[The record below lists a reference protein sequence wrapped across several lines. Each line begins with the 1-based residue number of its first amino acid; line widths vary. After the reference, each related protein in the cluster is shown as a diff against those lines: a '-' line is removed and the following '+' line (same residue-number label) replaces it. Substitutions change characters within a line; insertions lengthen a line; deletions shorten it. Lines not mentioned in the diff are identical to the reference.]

1 MKFIPLKTYLTNMM
15 NLQHTKSLVIAA
27 MAATFLTSCDAP
39 SALVTVPVE
48 NVDSNP
54 LKIAALTE
62 TEKQAW
68 SSRDLKNDTIPG
80 MSVDRTY
87 AEILP
92 GKSGQQ
98 VIVAVIDSGI
108 DINHEDLKGR
118 IWTNPKE
125 IAGNGK
131 DDDNNGYVDDIH
143 GWNFLGNVGA
153 EQLEFVRIIKR
164 FENEFAGKTLATI
177 PASQKDMFLQYQKAK
192 GEYDEKVAGAQRQKT
207 QYEQIASQLKSS
219 HPAIVKALGK
229 EDYTQ
234 ADLAAIK
241 NPSEEMQNHIGFIT
255 QMFQYTESIPDFIKN
270 IDEGVTYFTNQLEAN
285 YNKTADFRKSLG
297 DDPYDITDTKY
308 GNNNVYGPEPD
319 GAKHGTH
326 VAGIIAATRDN
337 GKGMNGVANS
347 NIKIMALRAVP
358 DGDEYDKDIALAIRY
373 AVDNGAKVINT
384 SFGKYYAQNPE
395 WVYEAIKYAA
405 KNDVLIV
412 NAAGNEGL
420 SLDDPAN
427 RVYPN
432 DQLDNVTEMAD
443 TFLTIGALAP
453 KYGSQLL
460 ANFSNYG
467 KSNVDVFAPGVDI
480 YSTTP
485 EDTYEYL
492 GGTSMAAPNTAG
504 VAAML
509 RSYYPKLSAN
519 AVKNI
524 IMKSGLTTNT
534 SVILGGDAEKQAR
547 FNEVSKSGE
556 MVNMYNAFKL
566 AELQK

>member
-1 MKFIPLKTYLTNMM
+1 M

-27 MAATFLTSCDAP
+27 MAATFLASCETP

-54 LKIAALTE
+54 LKVSALTE
-62 TEKQAW
+62 SEKQAW
-68 SSRDLKNDTIPG
+68 SSRDLRTDTIPG

-131 DDDNNGYVDDIH
+131 DDDNNGYIDDIH
-143 GWNFLGNVGA
+143 GWNFLGDVGA

-164 FENEFAGKTLATI
+164 FESEFAGKTLATI
-177 PASQKDMFLQYQKAK
+177 PASQKDIFLQYQKAK
-192 GEYDEKVAGAQRQKT
+192 AEYDEKVAGAQRQKT

-234 ADLAAIK
+234 ADLATIK
-241 NPSEEMQNHIGFIT
+241 NPSAEMQNHIGFIT
-255 QMFQYTESIPDFIKN
+255 QMFQYTESIPDFMKN
-270 IDEGVTYFTNQLEAN
+270 IDEGVEYFTGQLEAN
-285 YNKTADFRKSLG
+285 YNKTADFRKVLG

-326 VAGIIAATRDN
+326 VAGIIAATRNN

-347 NIKIMALRAVP
+347 NIKIMAVRAVP

-395 WVYEAIKYAA
+395 WVYDAIKYAA

-467 KSNVDVFAPGVDI
+467 KSNVDIFAPGVDI

-519 AVKNI
+519 EVKNI

-534 SVILGGDAEKQAR
+534 SVILGGDTEKQAR

>member
-1 MKFIPLKTYLTNMM
+1 M

-27 MAATFLTSCDAP
+27 MAATFLASCETP

-54 LKIAALTE
+54 LKVSALTE
-62 TEKQAW
+62 SEKQAW
-68 SSRDLKNDTIPG
+68 SSRDLRTDTIPG

-131 DDDNNGYVDDIH
+131 DDDNNGYIDDVH
-143 GWNFLGNVGA
+143 GWNFLGDVGA

-164 FENEFAGKTLATI
+164 FEGEFAGKTLATI
-177 PASQKDMFLQYQKAK
+177 PASQKDIFLQYQKAK
-192 GEYDEKVAGAQRQKT
+192 AEYDEKVAGAQRQKT

-234 ADLAAIK
+234 ADLATIK
-241 NPSEEMQNHIGFIT
+241 NPSAEMQNHIGFIT
-255 QMFQYTESIPDFIKN
+255 QMFQYTESIPDFMKN
-270 IDEGVTYFTNQLEAN
+270 IDEGVEYFTGQLEAN
-285 YNKTADFRKSLG
+285 YNKTADFRKVLG

-326 VAGIIAATRDN
+326 VAGIIAATRNN
-337 GKGMNGVANS
+337 GKGMNGVANG
-347 NIKIMALRAVP
+347 NIKIMAVRAVP

-395 WVYEAIKYAA
+395 WVYDAIKYAA

-519 AVKNI
+519 EVKNI

-534 SVILGGDAEKQAR
+534 SVILGGDTEKQAR

>member
-1 MKFIPLKTYLTNMM
+1 M

-27 MAATFLTSCDAP
+27 MAATFLASCETP

-54 LKIAALTE
+54 LKVSALTE
-62 TEKQAW
+62 SEKQAW
-68 SSRDLKNDTIPG
+68 SSRDLRTDTIPG

-131 DDDNNGYVDDIH
+131 DDDNNGYIDDVH
-143 GWNFLGNVGA
+143 GWNFLGDVGA

-164 FENEFAGKTLATI
+164 FESEFAGKTLATI
-177 PASQKDMFLQYQKAK
+177 PASQKDIFLQYQKAK
-192 GEYDEKVAGAQRQKT
+192 AEYDEKVAGAQRQKT

-234 ADLAAIK
+234 ADLATIK
-241 NPSEEMQNHIGFIT
+241 NPSAEMQNHIGFIT
-255 QMFQYTESIPDFIKN
+255 QMFQYTESIPDFMKN
-270 IDEGVTYFTNQLEAN
+270 IDEGVEYFTGQLEAN
-285 YNKTADFRKSLG
+285 YNKTADFRKVLG

-326 VAGIIAATRDN
+326 VAGIIAATRNN

-347 NIKIMALRAVP
+347 NIKIMAVRAVP

-395 WVYEAIKYAA
+395 WVYDAIKYAA

-519 AVKNI
+519 EVKNI

-534 SVILGGDAEKQAR
+534 SVILGGDTEKQAR

>member
-1 MKFIPLKTYLTNMM
+1 M

-27 MAATFLTSCDAP
+27 MAATFLASCETP

-54 LKIAALTE
+54 LKVSALTE
-62 TEKQAW
+62 SEKQAW
-68 SSRDLKNDTIPG
+68 SSRDLRTDTIPG

-131 DDDNNGYVDDIH
+131 DDDNNGYIDDIH
-143 GWNFLGNVGA
+143 GWNFLGDVGA

-164 FENEFAGKTLATI
+164 FESEFAGKTLATI
-177 PASQKDMFLQYQKAK
+177 PASQKDIFLQYQKAK
-192 GEYDEKVAGAQRQKT
+192 AEYDEKVAGAQRQKT

-234 ADLAAIK
+234 ADLATIK
-241 NPSEEMQNHIGFIT
+241 NPSAEMQNHIGFIT
-255 QMFQYTESIPDFIKN
+255 QMFQYTESIPDFMKN
-270 IDEGVTYFTNQLEAN
+270 IDEGVEYFTGQLEAN
-285 YNKTADFRKSLG
+285 YNKTADFRKVLG
-297 DDPYDITDTKY
+297 DNPYDITDTKY

-326 VAGIIAATRDN
+326 VAGIIAATRNN

-347 NIKIMALRAVP
+347 NIKIMAVRAVP

-395 WVYEAIKYAA
+395 WVYDAIKYAA

-519 AVKNI
+519 EVKNI

-534 SVILGGDAEKQAR
+534 SVILGGDTEKQAR

>member
-1 MKFIPLKTYLTNMM
+1 MM

-27 MAATFLTSCDAP
+27 MAATFLASCETP

-54 LKIAALTE
+54 LKVSALTE
-62 TEKQAW
+62 SEKQAW
-68 SSRDLKNDTIPG
+68 SSRDLRTDTIPG

-131 DDDNNGYVDDIH
+131 DDDNNGYIDDIH
-143 GWNFLGNVGA
+143 GWNFLGDVGA

-164 FENEFAGKTLATI
+164 FESEFAGKTLATI
-177 PASQKDMFLQYQKAK
+177 PASQKDIFLQYQKAK
-192 GEYDEKVAGAQRQKT
+192 AEYDEKVAGAQRQKT

-234 ADLAAIK
+234 ADLATIK
-241 NPSEEMQNHIGFIT
+241 NPSAEMQNHIGFIT
-255 QMFQYTESIPDFIKN
+255 QMFQYTESIPDFMKN
-270 IDEGVTYFTNQLEAN
+270 IDEGVEYFTGQLESN
-285 YNKTADFRKSLG
+285 YNKTADFRKVLG

-326 VAGIIAATRDN
+326 VAGIIAATRNN

-347 NIKIMALRAVP
+347 NIKIMAVRAVP

-395 WVYEAIKYAA
+395 WVYDAIKYAA

-467 KSNVDVFAPGVDI
+467 KSNVDIFAPGVDI

-519 AVKNI
+519 EVKNI

-534 SVILGGDAEKQAR
+534 SVILGGDTEKQAR

>member
-1 MKFIPLKTYLTNMM
+1 M

-27 MAATFLTSCDAP
+27 MAATFLASCETP

-54 LKIAALTE
+54 LKVSALTE
-62 TEKQAW
+62 SEKQAW
-68 SSRDLKNDTIPG
+68 SSRDLRTDTIPG

-131 DDDNNGYVDDIH
+131 DDDNNGYIDDIH
-143 GWNFLGNVGA
+143 GWNFLGDVGA

-164 FENEFAGKTLATI
+164 FESEFAGKTLATI
-177 PASQKDMFLQYQKAK
+177 PASQKDIFLQYQKAK
-192 GEYDEKVAGAQRQKT
+192 AEYDEKVAGAQRQKT

-234 ADLAAIK
+234 ADLASIK
-241 NPSEEMQNHIGFIT
+241 NPSAEMQNHLGFIT
-255 QMFQYTESIPDFIKN
+255 QMFQYTDNIPDFMKN
-270 IDEGVTYFTNQLEAN
+270 IDEGVEYFTGQLEAN
-285 YNKTADFRKSLG
+285 YNKTADFRKVLG

-319 GAKHGTH
+319 RAKHGTH
-326 VAGIIAATRDN
+326 VAGIIAATRNN

-347 NIKIMALRAVP
+347 NIKIMAVRAVP

-395 WVYEAIKYAA
+395 WVYDAIKYAA

-519 AVKNI
+519 EVKNI

-534 SVILGGDAEKQAR
+534 SVILGGDTEKQAR

>member
-27 MAATFLTSCDAP
+27 MAATFLASCETP

-54 LKIAALTE
+54 LKVSALTE
-62 TEKQAW
+62 SEKQAW
-68 SSRDLKNDTIPG
+68 SSRDLRTDTIPG

-131 DDDNNGYVDDIH
+131 DDDNNGYIDDIH
-143 GWNFLGNVGA
+143 GWNFLGDVGA

-164 FENEFAGKTLATI
+164 FESEFAGKTLATI
-177 PASQKDMFLQYQKAK
+177 PASQKDIFLQYQKAK
-192 GEYDEKVAGAQRQKT
+192 AEYDEKVAGAQRQKT

-234 ADLAAIK
+234 ADLATIK
-241 NPSEEMQNHIGFIT
+241 NPSAEMQNHIGFIT
-255 QMFQYTESIPDFIKN
+255 QMFQYTESIPDFMKN
-270 IDEGVTYFTNQLEAN
+270 IDEGVEYFTGQLEAN
-285 YNKTADFRKSLG
+285 YNKTADFRKVLG
-297 DDPYDITDTKY
+297 DNPYDITDTKY

-326 VAGIIAATRDN
+326 VAGIIAATRNN

-347 NIKIMALRAVP
+347 NIKIMAVRAVP

-395 WVYEAIKYAA
+395 WVYDAIKYAA

-519 AVKNI
+519 EVKNI

-534 SVILGGDAEKQAR
+534 SVILGGDTEKQAR

>member
-1 MKFIPLKTYLTNMM
+1 M

-27 MAATFLTSCDAP
+27 MAATFLASCETP

-54 LKIAALTE
+54 LKVSALTE
-62 TEKQAW
+62 SEKQAW
-68 SSRDLKNDTIPG
+68 SSRDLRTDTIPG

-131 DDDNNGYVDDIH
+131 DDDNNGYIDDVH
-143 GWNFLGNVGA
+143 GWNFLGDVGA

-164 FENEFAGKTLATI
+164 FEGEFAGKTLATI
-177 PASQKDMFLQYQKAK
+177 PASQKDIFLQYQKAK
-192 GEYDEKVAGAQRQKT
+192 AEYDEKVAGAQRQKT

-234 ADLAAIK
+234 ADLATIK
-241 NPSEEMQNHIGFIT
+241 NPSAEMQNHIGFIT
-255 QMFQYTESIPDFIKN
+255 QMFQYTESIPDFMKN
-270 IDEGVTYFTNQLEAN
+270 IDEGVEYFTGQLEAN
-285 YNKTADFRKSLG
+285 YNKTADFRKVLG

-326 VAGIIAATRDN
+326 VAGIIAATRNN

-347 NIKIMALRAVP
+347 NIKIMAVRAVP

-395 WVYEAIKYAA
+395 WVYDAIKYAA

-519 AVKNI
+519 EVKNI

-534 SVILGGDAEKQAR
+534 SVILGGDTEKQAR

>member
-1 MKFIPLKTYLTNMM
+1 M
-15 NLQHTKSLVIAA
+15 NIQTTKSLVLAA
-27 MAATFLTSCDAP
+27 IAATFLASCETP

-54 LKIAALTE
+54 LKVSALTE
-62 TEKQAW
+62 SEKQAW
-68 SSRDLKNDTIPG
+68 SSRDLRNDTIPG

-131 DDDNNGYVDDIH
+131 DDDNNGYIDDVH
-143 GWNFLGNVGA
+143 GWNFLGDVGA

-164 FENEFAGKTLATI
+164 FESEFAGKTLATI
-177 PASQKDMFLQYQKAK
+177 PAAQKDIFLQYQKAK
-192 GEYDEKVAGAQRQKT
+192 GEYDEKVAGAQRQKA

-229 EDYTQ
+229 EDYKQ

-255 QMFQYTESIPDFIKN
+255 QMFQYTESIPDFMKN
-270 IDEGVTYFTNQLEAN
+270 IDEGVTYFSGQLEAN
-285 YNKTADFRKSLG
+285 YNKTADFRKVLG

-326 VAGIIAATRDN
+326 VAGIIAATRNN

-347 NIKIMALRAVP
+347 NIKIMAVRAVP

-485 EDTYEYL
+485 ENTYEYL

-519 AVKNI
+519 EVKNI

>member
-1 MKFIPLKTYLTNMM
+1 MM

-27 MAATFLTSCDAP
+27 MAATFLASCETP

-54 LKIAALTE
+54 LKVSALTE
-62 TEKQAW
+62 SEKQAW
-68 SSRDLKNDTIPG
+68 SSRDLRTDTIPG

-131 DDDNNGYVDDIH
+131 DDDNNGYIDDVH
-143 GWNFLGNVGA
+143 GWNFLGDVGA

-164 FENEFAGKTLATI
+164 FEGEFAGKTLATI
-177 PASQKDMFLQYQKAK
+177 PASQKDIFLQYQKAK
-192 GEYDEKVAGAQRQKT
+192 AEYDEKVAGAQRQKT

-234 ADLAAIK
+234 ADLATIK
-241 NPSEEMQNHIGFIT
+241 NPSAEMQNHIGFIT
-255 QMFQYTESIPDFIKN
+255 QMFQYTESIPDFMKN
-270 IDEGVTYFTNQLEAN
+270 IDEGVEYFTGQLEAN
-285 YNKTADFRKSLG
+285 YNKTADFRKVLG

-326 VAGIIAATRDN
+326 VAGIIAATRNN
-337 GKGMNGVANS
+337 GKGMNGVANG
-347 NIKIMALRAVP
+347 NIKIMAVRAVP

-395 WVYEAIKYAA
+395 WVYDAIKYAA

-519 AVKNI
+519 EVKNI

-534 SVILGGDAEKQAR
+534 SVILGGDTEKQAR

>member
-27 MAATFLTSCDAP
+27 MAATFLASCETP

-54 LKIAALTE
+54 LKVSALTE
-62 TEKQAW
+62 SEKQAW
-68 SSRDLKNDTIPG
+68 SSRDLRTDTIPG

-131 DDDNNGYVDDIH
+131 DDDNNGYIDDVH
-143 GWNFLGNVGA
+143 GWNFLGDVGA

-164 FENEFAGKTLATI
+164 FESEFAGKTLATI
-177 PASQKDMFLQYQKAK
+177 PASQKDIFLQYQKAK
-192 GEYDEKVAGAQRQKT
+192 AEYDEKVAGAQRQKT

-234 ADLAAIK
+234 ADLATIK
-241 NPSEEMQNHIGFIT
+241 NPSAEMQNHIGFIT
-255 QMFQYTESIPDFIKN
+255 QMFQYTESIPDFMKN
-270 IDEGVTYFTNQLEAN
+270 IDEGVEYFTGQLEAN
-285 YNKTADFRKSLG
+285 YNKTADFRKVLG

-326 VAGIIAATRDN
+326 VAGIIAATRNN

-347 NIKIMALRAVP
+347 NIKIMAVRAVP

-395 WVYEAIKYAA
+395 WVYDAIKYAA

-519 AVKNI
+519 EVKNI

-534 SVILGGDAEKQAR
+534 SVILGGDTEKQAR

>member
-1 MKFIPLKTYLTNMM
+1 MKIQTSR
-15 NLQHTKSLVIAA
+15 SLLLAA
-27 MAATFLTSCDAP
+27 MTAAFFTACDAP

-48 NVDSNP
+48 NVDNNP
-54 LKIAALTE
+54 LKISSLTE
-62 TEKQAW
+62 TEKKSW
-68 SSRDLKNDTIPG
+68 SYADLKKDTIPG

-87 AEILP
+87 KEILP

-108 DINHEDLKGR
+108 DINHEDLQGR

-131 DDDNNGYVDDIH
+131 DDDNNGYIDDIH
-143 GWNFLGNVGA
+143 GWNFLGEVNA

-164 FENEFAGKTLATI
+164 FDTEFSGKSLATI
-177 PASQKDMFLQYQKAK
+177 PANQKDIFLQYQKAK
-192 GEYDEKVAGAQRQKT
+192 GEYNEKVEGTKKQKL
-207 QYEQIASQLKSS
+207 QYEQIESQLKSS
-219 HPAIVKALGK
+219 HPAVAKALGK
-229 EDYTQ
+229 EDYKK
-234 ADLAAIK
+234 ADLGTIK
-241 NPSEEMQNHIGFIT
+241 NPSETMQNHINFLG
-255 QMFQYTESIPDFIKN
+255 QMFQYTDNIPDFIKN
-270 IDEGVTYFTNQLEAN
+270 MEDGIVYFTNQLEAN
-285 YNKTADFRKSLG
+285 YNKEADFRKVLG
-297 DDPYDITDTKY
+297 DNPYDITDTNY

-319 GAKHGTH
+319 GARHGTH
-326 VAGIIAATRDN
+326 VAGIIAAARDN
-337 GKGMNGVANS
+337 GKGMNGVANG

-427 RVYPN
+427 KVYPN
-432 DQLDNVTEMAD
+432 DQLDNITEMSN
-443 TFLTIGALAP
+443 TFLTVGALAP
-453 KYGSQLL
+453 KYGSELL

-467 KSNVDVFAPGVDI
+467 ASNVDVFAPGVDI

-485 EDTYEYL
+485 ENTYEYL
-492 GGTSMAAPNTAG
+492 GGTSMASPNTAG

-509 RSYYPKLSAN
+509 RSYYPKLSATQT
-519 AVKNI
+519 KEI

-534 SVILGGDAEKQAR
+534 SVILGGDSNKKAR